1 MKRKILSI
9 LLSGLMVLSVAACN
23 TGKTPTDPATEP
35 GNTETEPVVT
45 QDPGVAAAGDWT
57 LPEVNW
63 GDGLFN
69 GKTLIDDHFED
80 GEAFEW
86 GTYSNGGLFEL
97 YTENGEM
104 VVDISKTG
112 TLDYSTQVSRDG
124 FELNQGGV
132 YECSFTIRCDI
143 ERSFEWR
150 YQINGGDYH
159 AYYKEYDVPI
169 GPEPKRI
176 SATFTMEEENDD
188 MPRFCFN
195 LGRFDGMDNTSHK
208 VYIDDFNLTLVDASN
223 AKAPKEEEKP
233 LALKVNQVGYKPG
246 DFKKVV
252 ATTGEKVTAFSICNA
267 ETGEV
272 VYEGKFADE
281 RVISKNGDGDTYTGD
296 FSDFT
301 EEGKYYIAVDGLDN
315 SYSFEIANNVFDE
328 VTKATVRMLYLQ
340 RCGCETTKE
349 LADVYAHP
357 SCHDTEARI
366 YGTDDYIEVNGGWH
380 DAGDYGRYV
389 VAGAKTIADLFMTYE
404 DSTASR
410 GDDYD
415 IPESGNGVPDIL
427 DEARYELEWMLK
439 MQAENGGVYHKVTC
453 EQFPGVVMPQNET
466 EELVVAPISTTA
478 TGDFAAV
485 MAKAGRIYRQ
495 YDGAFATK
503 CLEAAKKA
511 YAYMEENAENDK
523 TGFINPPEIVT
534 GEYGDGDNTDE
545 YVWAAVELFLT
556 TGDQAYAS
564 KVRELTEKT
573 FKGGL
578 GWADM
583 GTYAMY
589 DFLHSQG
596 YVETPVSFNLPA
608 DDTRSIQEIYASM
621 SDVDFVK
628 MKFSEKLKL
637 FADTALENSTTD
649 PYFSSLRIYPWGS
662 NMTIANNGILYR
674 MMYNLTGDATYDE
687 YARYQIDYLLGVNA
701 VAYSYVTGFGEHA
714 AEHPHHRPSQAV
726 GKAMP
731 GMLVGGPNTSP
742 ADPYA
747 IKVLSKKVGGS
758 CYCDNDSA
766 YSINE
771 ITIYWNSPLIYL
783 LEIYK

>member
-23 TGKTPTDPATEP
+23 TGKTPTDPATDP
-35 GNTETEPVVT
+35 GNTEPEPVVT
-45 QDPGVAAAGDWT
+45 QDPSAAAAGDWT

-80 GEAFEW
+80 GEEFAW

-132 YECSFTIRCDI
+132 YECSFTIRSDI
-143 ERSFEWR
+143 DRAFEWR
-150 YQINGGDYH
+150 FQINGGDYH
-159 AYYKEYDVPI
+159 AYYKEYAVEI
-169 GPEPKRI
+169 GPEPQRI

-252 ATTGEKVTAFSICNA
+252 ATTGEKVTTFNICNA

-272 VYEGKFADE
+272 VYEGTFADE

-296 FSDFT
+296 FSDFA

-340 RCGCETTKE
+340 RCGCETTNE
-349 LADVYAHP
+349 LAGIYAHP
-357 SCHDTEARI
+357 ECHNTDAKI
-366 YGTDDYIEVNGGWH
+366 YGTDEYINVNGGWH

-404 DSTASR
+404 DSAASR

-523 TGFINPPEIVT
+523 TGFINPPEIAT

-621 SDVDFVK
+621 SDVDYIK

-637 FADTALENSTTD
+637 FAETALDNSKTD

-674 MMYNLTGDATYDE
+674 MMYNLTGDEVYNE

-747 IKVLSKKVGGS
+747 IKALSKKVGGS

-783 LEIYK
+783 LEVYK